1 MDIGQ
6 AQETVRKQGKELF
19 GICPYVTTQ
28 TVLQGKW
35 TILIL
40 YQLSEGPLRF
50 NELMRRIDIAQGTLS
65 NQLKYLEREG
75 MVSRHVHT
83 EGALRVDYE
92 LTPIGRR
99 FKKVLDAIEEWGGEY
114 IDYLKE
120 NRGEEQASA

>member
-75 MVSRHVHT
+75 MVSRYVHT

>member
-83 EGALRVDYE
+83 ESALRVDYE